1 MNVNR
6 SIWTLWLISAFLLLG
21 SPAALAQLD
30 PKLGADV
37 TPTWFDIVTI
47 EPSGRNVVVGIA
59 EPGARIELLL
69 GTAVIARAEANQL
82 GEWMLALGDGLAP
95 GTYEL
100 VIRITTADSRYQLLS
115 DTLISVIVPETAA
128 AASPPF
134 APQPAGGFTL
144 ADLQITIA
152 FGVGAPV
159 VVEGILTGPLRAIV
173 QRGDTLWYIATQ
185 FYGDGALYPLIAD
198 ANRDQI
204 RNVHVL
210 QPGQI
215 LLIPDLVG
223 N

>member
-1 MNVNR
+1 MSCWDCR
-6 SIWTLWLISAFLLLG
+6 T
-21 SPAALAQLD
+21 
-30 PKLGADV
+30 
-37 TPTWFDIVTI
+37 
-47 EPSGRNVVVGIA
+47 
-59 EPGARIELLL
+59 GARIELLL

-100 VIRITTADSRYQLLS
+100 VIRITTADGRYQLLS

-173 QRGDTLWYIATQ
+173 QCGDTLWYIATQ

-215 LLIPDLVG
+215 LLIPISSAIRVAHPKFRWELASKAVRHDIRTRRASLEQFPLTTMIFYDRRH
-223 N
+223 